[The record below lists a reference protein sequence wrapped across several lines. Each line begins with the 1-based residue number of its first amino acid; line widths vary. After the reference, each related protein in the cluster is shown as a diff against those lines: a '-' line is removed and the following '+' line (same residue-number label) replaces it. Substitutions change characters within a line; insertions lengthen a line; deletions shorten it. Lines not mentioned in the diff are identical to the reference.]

1 MSLAPIATALIEQ
14 LWPYLL
20 AGLMAVAGAW
30 AAYAK
35 GKASQ
40 KARQAAAD
48 AAART
53 EAQKIDDAV
62 AGRAADENRERLG
75 RWTKS

>member
-1 MSLAPIATALIEQ
+1 MGTLALALLGQ
-14 LWPYLL
+14 AWPYLL
-20 AGLMAVAGAW
+20 AMGAALAGVW
-30 AAYAK
+30 TAYAK

-40 KARQAAAD
+40 KARQDAAD

-62 AGRAADENRERLG
+62 AGRAPDDNRGRLA
-75 RWTKS
+75 RWSKS

>member
-1 MSLAPIATALIEQ
+1 MGTLALFGQ
-14 LWPYLL
+14 VWPYLL
-20 AGLMAVAGAW
+20 AIGAALAGLW
-30 AAYAK
+30 TAYAK

-40 KARQAAAD
+40 KARQDAAD

-62 AGRAADENRERLG
+62 AGRTLDDNRGRLG
-75 RWTKS
+75 RWSKS

>member
-1 MSLAPIATALIEQ
+1 MGTLVLLGQ
-14 LWPYLL
+14 VWPYLL
-20 AGLMAVAGAW
+20 ATGAALAGLW
-30 AAYAK
+30 TAYAR

-40 KARQAAAD
+40 KARQDSAD

-62 AGRAADENRERLG
+62 AGRTPDDNRGRLG
-75 RWTKS
+75 RWSKS